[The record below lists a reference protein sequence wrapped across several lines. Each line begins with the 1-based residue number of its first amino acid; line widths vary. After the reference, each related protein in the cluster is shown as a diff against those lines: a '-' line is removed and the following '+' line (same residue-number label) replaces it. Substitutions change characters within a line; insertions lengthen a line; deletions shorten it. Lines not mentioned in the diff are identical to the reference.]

1 MSKEMLSRKLIG
13 GQNLAAEPST
23 TIETNKDKRGTSQI
37 GFLLV
42 VVLGAVALISFTLLV
57 PITSNYKNESNS
69 ADDSS
74 SHSAAMPADMASFI
88 TAKDGNGAAIEDNGL
103 TKSAQAVIEGYA
115 DSSYSTAL
123 RCSINSFPTYCNGSP
138 VALSGLPPGQHV
150 FTVVERLNDEITA
163 QSFNWEIS
171 D

>member
-13 GQNLAAEPST
+13 DQNLAAEPST

-42 VVLGAVALISFTLLV
+42 VVLGAVALISFTLLMH
-57 PITSNYKNESNS
+57 ITSNYKNESNS
-69 ADDSS
+69 ADDS

-163 QSFNWEIS
+163 QSFNWKIS